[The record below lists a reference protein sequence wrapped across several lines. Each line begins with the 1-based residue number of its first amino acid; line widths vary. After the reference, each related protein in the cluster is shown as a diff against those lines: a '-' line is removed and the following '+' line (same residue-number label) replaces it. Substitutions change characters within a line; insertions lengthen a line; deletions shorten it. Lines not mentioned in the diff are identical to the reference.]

1 MEIRNVKHKGLKNF
15 IEKNDAKGLPADRL
29 KKIRQVLGFLLD
41 MEAIEELFDPPK
53 FKAHLLTGDRANTY
67 SLSVSG
73 NWRITFRY
81 DAAENELYDMDYED
95 YH

>member
-1 MEIRNVKHKGLKNF
+1 MEIWNVRHKGLKNF

-53 FKAHLLTGDRANTY
+53 FKAHILTGDRAGTY
-67 SLSVSG
+67 SVSVSG
-73 NWRITFRY
+73 NWRITFRH
-81 DAAENELYDMDYED
+81 DAED
-95 YH
+95 G

>member
-1 MEIRNVKHKGLKNF
+1 MEIRNVKHRGLKNF

-41 MEAIEELFDPPK
+41 MDAIEELFDPPR
-53 FKAHLLTGDRANTY
+53 FKAHKLTGDRADTY

-73 NWRITFRY
+73 NWRITFRH
-81 DAAENELYDMDYED
+81 DAEAKELYDMDYED

>member
-1 MEIRNVKHKGLKNF
+1 MEIRNVKHRGLKNF

-41 MEAIEELFDPPK
+41 MDAIEELFDPPK
-53 FKAHLLTGDRANTY
+53 FKAHKLAGDRADTY

-73 NWRITFRY
+73 NWRITFHY
-81 DAAENELYDMDYED
+81 DAEAKELYDMDYED